1 MLIINEQRR
10 FKVGKEHKVEVVNFD
25 DIEVLVVDNFYENPE
40 LVRELALMIP
50 ATKHTNR
57 GAYPA
62 AMINITYDLRSLV
75 EPYKHYIQTYFPNHL
90 SDEYIEMC
98 MSQATFMI
106 NVMSSDGN
114 EYAPPHI
121 DNPSGDNF
129 ASGIYL
135 NKDDECSGGTAFFK
149 NDQYLGYVKMKF
161 NRMILY
167 FQNVQHTARME
178 MNSFVGGNYRISQQF
193 FI

>member
-10 FKVGKEHKVEVVNFD
+10 FKVSQDHSVELVNFD
-25 DIEVLVVDNFYENPE
+25 DIQVLVVDNFYENPE

-57 GAYPA
+57 SAYPA
-62 AMINITYDLRSLV
+62 AMINITYDLRTLV

-98 MSQATFMI
+98 MGQATFMI

-114 EYAPPHI
+114 EYLPPHI
-121 DNPSGDNF
+121 DNPSGNNF

-135 NKDDECSGGTAFFK
+135 NEDNECSGGTSFFK
-149 NDQYLGYVKMKF
+149 NDQYLGYVEMKF
-161 NRMILY
+161 NRMIMYL
-167 FQNVQHTARME
+167 QNVQHTARME
-178 MNSFVGGNYRISQQF
+178 MNSFTGSNYRISQQF